1 MLSYISQKFS
11 KPSRSLNHEPR
22 AALFLNRFSRTLTIM
37 YATNSLADIL
47 GIPANELTGK
57 SFYYCIQE
65 NCLGEAVKCLESA
78 KANDSIA
85 YLRFW
90 FRDPRQNDRSIQDER
105 MSDAHSSGD
114 EDEAG
119 GVHLS
124 ENNDH
129 DGMENAIA
137 SDSSMRSSVERD
149 QTYMQNEQLDSNSRS
164 SSGNSTDG
172 RNHNDVIFDQ
182 PTGHPSRTS
191 SISTPEDSQVSGGA
205 WSMNASQ
212 IELEAVV
219 SCTSD
224 GLVVILRRAKPYIPQ
239 ISGPAAAGPMHPY
252 ANGIFASPWASDPIL
267 PRMGDQWQQN
277 QMPYLQPHLGGPG
290 HPMAV
295 PVNAT
300 STRGPAT
307 EDFMNS
313 IREVAVFAWSLTG
326 INGSLEQYARGTPT
340 GDSQPPTG
348 LPIWDPNSNAG
359 PEIPRYNFDSYS
371 KQSRNGEHAN
381 GYSDQYQVNGNSSNT
396 YNNET
401 QVVPY
406 GKTALQNGHS
416 PAHYASYNNCKQ
428 GNIPLNNIHQDQ
440 PQSREQWANQPSQGR
455 VWDVPNPPD
464 QLSNGHD
471 NHYDIC

>member
-1 MLSYISQKFS
+1 
-11 KPSRSLNHEPR
+11 
-22 AALFLNRFSRTLTIM
+22 M
-37 YATNSLADIL
+37 YATNSLVDIL
-47 GIPANELTGK
+47 GVPANELTGK
-57 SFYYCIQE
+57 SFYFCIQE

-90 FRDPRQNDRSIQDER
+90 FRDPRQNDRSNQDER

-124 ENNDH
+124 ETIDH
-129 DGMENAIA
+129 DGTDNAIA
-137 SDSSMRSSVERD
+137 SDSSNSMRSSVERD
-149 QTYMQNEQLDSNSRS
+149 QTYMQTEQLDSNSRS

-172 RNHNDVIFDQ
+172 GRNHNDAIFDQ
-182 PTGHPSRTS
+182 PAGRPSRTS
-191 SISTPEDSQVSGGA
+191 SVSTPEDSQVSGGS
-205 WSMNASQ
+205 WSISASQ

-239 ISGPAAAGPMHPY
+239 ISGPVSAGTMHPY

-267 PRMGDQWQQN
+267 PRMEDQWQQN
-277 QMPYLQPHLGGPG
+277 PIPYLQQPLGGPG
-290 HPMAV
+290 HPTAAQ
-295 PVNAT
+295 VNAAA
-300 STRGPAT
+300 TRGPAT

-340 GDSQPPTG
+340 GESQPPSG

-359 PEIPRYNFDSYS
+359 PEIPRYNFGNYS
-371 KQSRNGEHAN
+371 KHSGNHEHPN
-381 GYSDQYQVNGNSSNT
+381 GYSDQYQANGDSSNT
-396 YNNET
+396 YKNEN

-406 GKTALQNGHS
+406 DQTGLQNGNG
-416 PAHYASYNNCKQ
+416 PIQYPSYNNCKQ
-428 GNIPLNNIHQDQ
+428 RNIPLNNIHHNQ
-440 PQSREQWANQPSQGR
+440 PQSREPWANQPSQGR
-455 VWDVPNPPD
+455 GWDVAHPRNQLPNG
-464 QLSNGHD
+464 LD
-471 NHYDIC
+471 NHYGVR

>member
-1 MLSYISQKFS
+1 
-11 KPSRSLNHEPR
+11 
-22 AALFLNRFSRTLTIM
+22 M
-37 YATNSLADIL
+37 YATNSLVDIL
-47 GIPANELTGK
+47 GVPANELTGK
-57 SFYYCIQE
+57 SFYFCIQE

-90 FRDPRQNDRSIQDER
+90 FRDPRQNDRSNQDER

-124 ENNDH
+124 ETIDH
-129 DGMENAIA
+129 DGTENAIA
-137 SDSSMRSSVERD
+137 SDSSNSMRSSVERD
-149 QTYMQNEQLDSNSRS
+149 QTYMQNEQLDANSRS

-172 RNHNDVIFDQ
+172 RNHNDVIFDE
-182 PTGHPSRTS
+182 PAGRPSRTS
-191 SISTPEDSQVSGGA
+191 SVSTPEDSQVSGGS
-205 WSMNASQ
+205 WSISASQ

-239 ISGPAAAGPMHPY
+239 ISGPASAGPMHPY

-267 PRMGDQWQQN
+267 PRMEDQWQQN
-277 QMPYLQPHLGGPG
+277 PIPYLQQPLGGRG
-290 HPMAV
+290 HPTAAQA
-295 PVNAT
+295 NAAA
-300 STRGPAT
+300 TRGPAT
-307 EDFMNS
+307 ENFMNS

-340 GDSQPPTG
+340 GESQPPSG

-359 PEIPRYNFDSYS
+359 PEIPRSNFDNYS
-371 KQSRNGEHAN
+371 KHSRNHEHPN
-381 GYSDQYQVNGNSSNT
+381 GYSDQYQANGNSRNT
-396 YNNET
+396 YKNES

-406 GKTALQNGHS
+406 DQTALQNGNGPVQYHG
-416 PAHYASYNNCKQ
+416 YNNCKQ
-428 GNIPLNNIHQDQ
+428 GNIPLNNIQHDQ
-440 PQSREQWANQPSQGR
+440 PQSRGPWANQPSQGR
-455 VWDVPNPPD
+455 VWDVPHPPN
-464 QLSNGHD
+464 QLSNGLGD
-471 NHYDIC
+471 HYDIR

>member
-1 MLSYISQKFS
+1 
-11 KPSRSLNHEPR
+11 
-22 AALFLNRFSRTLTIM
+22 M
-37 YATNSLADIL
+37 YATNSLVDIL

-57 SFYYCIQE
+57 SFYFCIQE

-90 FRDPRQNDRSIQDER
+90 FRDPRQNDRSNQDER

-124 ENNDH
+124 DTIDH
-129 DGMENAIA
+129 DGTENAIA
-137 SDSSMRSSVERD
+137 SDSSNSMRSSVERD
-149 QTYMQNEQLDSNSRS
+149 QTYMQNEQLDSTSRS

-172 RNHNDVIFDQ
+172 GRNHNDAIFDQ
-182 PTGHPSRTS
+182 PAGRPSRTS
-191 SISTPEDSQVSGGA
+191 SVSTPDDSQVSGGS
-205 WSMNASQ
+205 WSISASQ

-239 ISGPAAAGPMHPY
+239 ISGPASAGPMPPY

-277 QMPYLQPHLGGPG
+277 PIPYHQPPLGGPG
-290 HPMAV
+290 HSMAAQ
-295 PVNAT
+295 VNAAAI
-300 STRGPAT
+300 RGPAT

-340 GDSQPPTG
+340 GESQPPRG

-359 PEIPRYNFDSYS
+359 PEIPRYDCDNYS
-371 KQSRNGEHAN
+371 KQSRDREYAN
-381 GYSDQYQVNGNSSNT
+381 GYLDQYQANGNSSNT
-396 YNNET
+396 YKNES
-401 QVVPY
+401 QVSPY
-406 GKTALQNGHS
+406 DQTALQNGNG
-416 PAHYASYNNCKQ
+416 PVQYPSYNNCKQ
-428 GNIPLNNIHQDQ
+428 GNIPLNNIHHDQ
-440 PQSREQWANQPSQGR
+440 PQSREPRANQPSQGR
-455 VWDVPNPPD
+455 AWDVPHPPN
-464 QLSNGHD
+464 QLSNGLG
-471 NHYDIC
+471 NRYDIR

>member
-1 MLSYISQKFS
+1 
-11 KPSRSLNHEPR
+11 
-22 AALFLNRFSRTLTIM
+22 M
-37 YATNSLADIL
+37 YATNSLVDIL

-57 SFYYCIQE
+57 SFYFCIQE

-90 FRDPRQNDRSIQDER
+90 FRDPRQNDRSNQDER

-124 ENNDH
+124 ETIDH
-129 DGMENAIA
+129 DGTENAVA
-137 SDSSMRSSVERD
+137 SDSSYSMRSSVERD
-149 QTYMQNEQLDSNSRS
+149 QSYMQNEQLDANSRS
-164 SSGNSTDG
+164 SSGNSTDS
-172 RNHNDVIFDQ
+172 RNHNDAIFDQ
-182 PTGHPSRTS
+182 PAGRPSRTS
-191 SISTPEDSQVSGGA
+191 SVSTPEDSQVSGGS
-205 WSMNASQ
+205 WSISASQ

-239 ISGPAAAGPMHPY
+239 ISGPALAGPMHPY

-267 PRMGDQWQQN
+267 PRMEDQWQQN
-277 QMPYLQPHLGGPG
+277 PIPYLQQPLGGRGQPT
-290 HPMAV
+290 AAQA
-295 PVNAT
+295 NIAA
-300 STRGPAT
+300 TRGPAT
-307 EDFMNS
+307 ENFMNS

-340 GDSQPPTG
+340 GESQPPSG

-359 PEIPRYNFDSYS
+359 LEIPRFNFNNYS
-371 KQSRNGEHAN
+371 KHGRNHEHPN
-381 GYSDQYQVNGNSSNT
+381 GYSDQYQANGNSSNA
-396 YNNET
+396 YKNES

-406 GKTALQNGHS
+406 DQTALQNGNGAVQYS
-416 PAHYASYNNCKQ
+416 IYNNCRQ
-428 GNIPLNNIHQDQ
+428 GNIPHNNIHRDQ
-440 PQSREQWANQPSQGR
+440 PQSRETWANQPSQGHI
-455 VWDVPNPPD
+455 WDVLHTPN
-464 QLSNGHD
+464 QLSNGLG
-471 NHYDIC
+471 NHYDIG

>member
-1 MLSYISQKFS
+1 
-11 KPSRSLNHEPR
+11 
-22 AALFLNRFSRTLTIM
+22 M
-37 YATNSLADIL
+37 YATNSLVDIL

-57 SFYYCIQE
+57 SFYFCIQE

-90 FRDPRQNDRSIQDER
+90 FRDPRQNDRSNQDER

-124 ENNDH
+124 EMIDH
-129 DGMENAIA
+129 DGTENAIA
-137 SDSSMRSSVERD
+137 SDSSNSMRSSVERD

-164 SSGNSTDG
+164 SSGNSADG

-182 PTGHPSRTS
+182 PAGRPSRTS
-191 SISTPEDSQVSGGA
+191 SISTPEDSQVSGGS
-205 WSMNASQ
+205 WSISASQ

-239 ISGPAAAGPMHPY
+239 ISGSTATHPY

-267 PRMGDQWQQN
+267 PRMGGQWQQN
-277 QMPYLQPHLGGPG
+277 PMPYLQPPSGGPG

-295 PVNAT
+295 QANAAAM
-300 STRGPAT
+300 RGPAT

-340 GDSQPPTG
+340 GESQPPSG

-359 PEIPRYNFDSYS
+359 PEIPRYSFDNYS
-371 KQSRNGEHAN
+371 KQSRTREHAN
-381 GYSDQYQVNGNSSNT
+381 GYSDHYQANGNTNNT
-396 YNNET
+396 NNNESR
-401 QVVPY
+401 VVPY
-406 GKTALQNGHS
+406 GQTSLQNGHS
-416 PAHYASYNNCKQ
+416 PIHYPNYNNYKQ
-428 GNIPLNNIHQDQ
+428 GNIPLNNTNHNQ
-440 PQSREQWANQPSQGR
+440 PQSRESWANEASQGR
-455 VWDVPNPPD
+455 VWNVPNPPD
-464 QLSNGHD
+464 QLSNGVD
-471 NHYDIC
+471 NHYDIR